1 MMREQTHQSGKN
13 EKGLVKQEADLAKSE
28 LDLEN
33 LTQRHATYA
42 QIFATEL
49 ARFHRT
55 KCENITELFRSYA
68 QLNIDF
74 YQSVSTKVVAPFLS
88 IDLTRCSLSLSRAR
102 ARSLT
107 HSLTH
112 SLSLTCSI
120 VCFCLQLGESWTEF
134 TEKTESIDV
143 PKNQQ

>member
-1 MMREQTHQSGKN
+1 MAETFRQQGEVETIILAENLNNELTTIQSFKISMKTKNDLKNQCISKKSAVEKMRFNTDMMREQTHQSGKN
-13 EKGLVKQEADLAKSE
+13 EKGLVRQEADLAKNE
-28 LDLEN
+28 MDLEN

-74 YQSVSTKVVAPFLS
+74 YQSVRLLRLPLP
-88 IDLTRCSLSLSRAR
+88 I
-102 ARSLT
+102 
-107 HSLTH
+107 
-112 SLSLTCSI
+112 
-120 VCFCLQLGESWTEF
+120 
-134 TEKTESIDV
+134 
-143 PKNQQ
+143 